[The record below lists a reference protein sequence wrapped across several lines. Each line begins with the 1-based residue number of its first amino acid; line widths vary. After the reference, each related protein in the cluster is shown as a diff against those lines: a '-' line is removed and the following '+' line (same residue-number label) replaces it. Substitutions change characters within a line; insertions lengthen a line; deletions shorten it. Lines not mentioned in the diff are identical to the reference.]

1 MGAETSHTPWASKL
15 LSLTRQICPS
25 LPPCPQRSLH
35 LAARGLSSALTLAS
49 VMPGPMVCRVRRVG
63 TASRAAP
70 CWKRISANLQC
81 KRLRATPVHHPAQ
94 APLLPCSKKRAP
106 EHLPRDQEARSQGEA
121 SRWPHFRG
129 PAQPISPKGP
139 SPVAERGG
147 GPHGVQ
153 RSESVSDS
161 PSAM

>member
-15 LSLTRQICPS
+15 LILTRQICPS
-25 LPPCPQRSLH
+25 LPPCPHPSLH
-35 LAARGLSSALTLAS
+35 LATGCLSSASTPAS
-49 VMPGPMVCRVRRVG
+49 VMPRPMVCRVCQVG

-70 CWKRISANLQC
+70 CWKRIPASLQC
-81 KRLRATPVHHPAQ
+81 ERLRATPACHPAQ

-106 EHLPRDQEARSQGEA
+106 EHLPQDQEARSQGEA
-121 SRWPHFRG
+121 SGWPHFRG